1 MAPHFIAIFLIKLE
15 SVDTKIF
22 SNKLL
27 LNKIKYLLFTVDQ
40 KNELSKEV
48 HNYLINLY
56 ISDIQSLEKLID
68 RDLSQWYKTP

>member
-1 MAPHFIAIFLIKLE
+1 TVRTIMK
-15 SVDTKIF
+15 KIF

-40 KNELSKEV
+40 KRELSKEV
-48 HNYLINLY
+48 HKYLISLY

-68 RDLSQWYKTP
+68 RDLSHWYKMP

>member
-1 MAPHFIAIFLIKLE
+1 MK
-15 SVDTKIF
+15 KIF